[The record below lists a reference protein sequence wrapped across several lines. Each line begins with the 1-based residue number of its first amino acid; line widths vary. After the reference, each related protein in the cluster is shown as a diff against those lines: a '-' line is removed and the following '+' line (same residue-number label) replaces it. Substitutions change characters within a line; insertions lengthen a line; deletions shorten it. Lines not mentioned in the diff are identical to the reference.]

1 MRYFGRVFR
10 PPSEAYSLIVQVTY
24 GCSHNTCAF
33 CSMYKEKHFAI
44 RPLEEVL
51 EDFRIARGVY
61 RRVDRVFLADGDA
74 LVRKANELYTVLDT
88 IRELFPECERVTSY
102 ASPASIRIRTEE
114 ELRTLRDKG
123 LTMVYM
129 GLESGCDDVLKR
141 MRKGHMSAEIVEMG
155 RKVRRCGMALSV
167 TAITGLG
174 GPELLEEHAV
184 KTAEAFG
191 RVDDNGTVFVKDG
204 DAEREVGQFPDV
216 SEEEALALY
225 ARRFLD
231 LKAKLDLL
239 ATRLA
244 SPNIKAREIDESV
257 KLLGEETSEPAVVGD
272 LAALKAQYEE
282 LKAAGEAKKT
292 EIAEARKAAQ
302 AKAVAERTAIVEK
315 AEALAASLGDNTNW
329 RSTADKFRNLFDEW
343 QNHQRTTVRID
354 KPEAEALW
362 KRFSAARTTFNQARR
377 KWAQARDNER
387 TAAKEAKEAIIAEAN
402 ELKDST
408 AWGET
413 SRKFNDLMDRW
424 KKAGRAGRNEDDELW
439 AKFREAADTF
449 FNARQAD
456 RDQINSSEKENLAA
470 KEALLVKAEALVP
483 VKTDAEAKKAR
494 QELAKIQEEW
504 DQIGY
509 VPRDDM
515 RRIENRLDAVDKQ
528 IKAIE
533 DAAWKQTDPEADAR
547 KSSFEEQLNAQL
559 AELDAKIAAES
570 DPKKKAKLEAEKA
583 TKEQWLNAIK

>member
-1 MRYFGRVFR
+1 MAD
-10 PPSEAYSLIVQVTY
+10 ETVTETE
-24 GCSHNTCAF
+24 NTA
-33 CSMYKEKHFAI
+33 AT
-44 RPLEEVL
+44 EEQ
-51 EDFRIARGVY
+51 ATTP
-61 RRVDRVFLADGDA
+61 A
-74 LVRKANELYTVLDT
+74 
-88 IRELFPECERVTSY
+88 PE
-102 ASPASIRIRTEE
+102 ASPATPTPASMPKPHAPSPAAFAKKAPAAKAHVAAPAAHAAYS
-114 ELRTLRDKG
+114 DA
-123 LTMVYM
+123 
-129 GLESGCDDVLKR
+129 DVK
-141 MRKGHMSAEIVEMG
+141 A
-155 RKVRRCGMALSV
+155 
-167 TAITGLG
+167 
-174 GPELLEEHAV
+174 
-184 KTAEAFG
+184 AEAFG
-191 RVDDNGTVFVKDG
+191 RVADNGTVFVKEG
-204 DAEREVGQFPDV
+204 DTEREVGQFPDA
-216 SEEEALALY
+216 SKEEALALY

-239 ATRLA
+239 ASRLT
-244 SPNIKAREIDESV
+244 SPNVKAREIDESL

-272 LAALKAQYEE
+272 VAALKKQFET
-282 LKAAGEAKKT
+282 LKTAGEAKKT
-292 EIAEARKAAQ
+292 ELSEARKAAV
-302 AKAVAERTAIVEK
+302 AKAVEERTAIVEK

-343 QNHQRTTVRID
+343 QNHQRTTIRID

-362 KRFSAARTTFNQARR
+362 KRFSAARTTFNQSRR

-387 TAAKEAKEAIIAEAN
+387 SQAKEAKEAIIAEAN

-413 SRKFNDLMDRW
+413 SRKFNELMDRW
-424 KKAGRAGRNEDDELW
+424 KKAGRAGRNEDDALW
-439 AKFREAADTF
+439 SKFREAADTF

-509 VPRDDM
+509 VPRDAM
-515 RRIENRLDAVDKQ
+515 RRIEGRLDAVDKQ

-533 DAAWKQTDPEADAR
+533 DAAWKQTGPEAD
-547 KSSFEEQLNAQL
+547 AQL
-559 AELDAKIAAES
+559 AELDEKIAAES

>member
-1 MRYFGRVFR
+1 MADETVTE
-10 PPSEAYSLIVQVTY
+10 PVNTAAPEEQATTPAPEASAATPAP
-24 GCSHNTCAF
+24 T
-33 CSMYKEKHFAI
+33 
-44 RPLEEVL
+44 P
-51 EDFRIARGVY
+51 
-61 RRVDRVFLADGDA
+61 
-74 LVRKANELYTVLDT
+74 
-88 IRELFPECERVTSY
+88 
-102 ASPASIRIRTEE
+102 SPASMPKPHAPSPAAFAKKTPATKPRAAAPAAATAAYSEA
-114 ELRTLRDKG
+114 
-123 LTMVYM
+123 
-129 GLESGCDDVLKR
+129 DVK
-141 MRKGHMSAEIVEMG
+141 A
-155 RKVRRCGMALSV
+155 
-167 TAITGLG
+167 
-174 GPELLEEHAV
+174 
-184 KTAEAFG
+184 AEAFG

-216 SEEEALALY
+216 SKEEALALY

-302 AKAVAERTAIVEK
+302 ARAVAERTAIVEK

-408 AWGET
+408 A
-413 SRKFNDLMDRW
+413 SRNDSW
-424 KKAGRAGRNEDDELW
+424 
-439 AKFREAADTF
+439 
-449 FNARQAD
+449 
-456 RDQINSSEKENLAA
+456 
-470 KEALLVKAEALVP
+470 
-483 VKTDAEAKKAR
+483 
-494 QELAKIQEEW
+494 
-504 DQIGY
+504 
-509 VPRDDM
+509 
-515 RRIENRLDAVDKQ
+515 
-528 IKAIE
+528 
-533 DAAWKQTDPEADAR
+533 
-547 KSSFEEQLNAQL
+547 
-559 AELDAKIAAES
+559 
-570 DPKKKAKLEAEKA
+570 
-583 TKEQWLNAIK
+583 

>member
-1 MRYFGRVFR
+1 MIKVSVVGAKGRMGSHVV
-10 PPSEAYSLIVQVTY
+10 EAV
-24 GCSHNTCAF
+24 NNA
-33 CSMYKEKHFAI
+33 
-44 RPLEEVL
+44 
-51 EDFRIARGVY
+51 EDTQ
-61 RRVDRVFLADGDA
+61 L
-74 LVRKANELYTVLDT
+74 
-88 IRELFPECERVTSY
+88 
-102 ASPASIRIRTEE
+102 
-114 ELRTLRDKG
+114 
-123 LTMVYM
+123 
-129 GLESGCDDVLKR
+129 
-141 MRKGHMSAEIVEMG
+141 
-155 RKVRRCGMALSV
+155 
-167 TAITGLG
+167 
-174 GPELLEEHAV
+174 
-184 KTAEAFG
+184 
-191 RVDDNGTVFVKDG
+191 
-204 DAEREVGQFPDV
+204 
-216 SEEEALALY
+216 ALALD
-225 ARRFLD
+225 AGDD
-231 LKAKLDLL
+231 LTQVTTDN
-239 ATRLA
+239 TDVVVEFTV
-244 SPNIKAREIDESV
+244 PSV
-257 KLLGEETSEPAVVGD
+257 SLNNVLTLIGQGVDVVVGTTGWTD
-272 LAALKAQYEE
+272 EKLAQVKSAIANGPKPETQKVFIAPNFAISAVLADYFAT
-282 LKAAGEAKKT
+282 KAAKYFESAEVIELHHPTKVDAPSGTAIHT
-292 EIAEARKAAQ
+292 AHGIAEARKAAQ
-302 AKAVAERTAIVEK
+302 AKAVAERTTIVEK

>member
-1 MRYFGRVFR
+1 MADETVTE
-10 PPSEAYSLIVQVTY
+10 PVNTAAPEEQATTPAPEASAATPAP
-24 GCSHNTCAF
+24 T
-33 CSMYKEKHFAI
+33 
-44 RPLEEVL
+44 P
-51 EDFRIARGVY
+51 
-61 RRVDRVFLADGDA
+61 
-74 LVRKANELYTVLDT
+74 
-88 IRELFPECERVTSY
+88 
-102 ASPASIRIRTEE
+102 SPASMPKPHAPSPAAFAKKTPAAKPRAAAPAAATAAYSEA
-114 ELRTLRDKG
+114 
-123 LTMVYM
+123 
-129 GLESGCDDVLKR
+129 DVK
-141 MRKGHMSAEIVEMG
+141 A
-155 RKVRRCGMALSV
+155 
-167 TAITGLG
+167 
-174 GPELLEEHAV
+174 
-184 KTAEAFG
+184 AEAFG

-216 SEEEALALY
+216 SKEEALALY
-225 ARRFLD
+225 ARRFLVPQGQ
-231 LKAKLDLL
+231 ARS
-239 ATRLA
+239 AGHPPGF
-244 SPNIKAREIDESV
+244 PNIKAREIDESV

-272 LAALKAQYEE
+272 LAALKTQYEE

-362 KRFSAARTTFNQARR
+362 KRFSVARTTFNQARR

-456 RDQINSSEKENLAA
+456 RRSDQLLREGESGCQGGSAGQGRGSGAGEDRRRGQEGPPGAGQDSGRVGRSVTCRVTICAASRTVSTPLTSRSRPSRMPLGSRPIRRPTPASPASRSSST
-470 KEALLVKAEALVP
+470 P
-483 VKTDAEAKKAR
+483 SSPSST
-494 QELAKIQEEW
+494 
-504 DQIGY
+504 
-509 VPRDDM
+509 PRSRPNPT
-515 RRIENRLDAVDKQ
+515 RRRR
-528 IKAIE
+528 
-533 DAAWKQTDPEADAR
+533 P
-547 KSSFEEQLNAQL
+547 SS
-559 AELDAKIAAES
+559 KPRRPPRS
-570 DPKKKAKLEAEKA
+570 SG
-583 TKEQWLNAIK
+583 

>member
-1 MRYFGRVFR
+1 MADETVTE
-10 PPSEAYSLIVQVTY
+10 PVNTAAPEEQATTPAPEASAATPAP
-24 GCSHNTCAF
+24 T
-33 CSMYKEKHFAI
+33 
-44 RPLEEVL
+44 P
-51 EDFRIARGVY
+51 
-61 RRVDRVFLADGDA
+61 
-74 LVRKANELYTVLDT
+74 
-88 IRELFPECERVTSY
+88 
-102 ASPASIRIRTEE
+102 SPASMPKPHAPSPAAFAKKTPAAKPRAAAPAAATAAYSEA
-114 ELRTLRDKG
+114 
-123 LTMVYM
+123 
-129 GLESGCDDVLKR
+129 DVK
-141 MRKGHMSAEIVEMG
+141 A
-155 RKVRRCGMALSV
+155 
-167 TAITGLG
+167 
-174 GPELLEEHAV
+174 
-184 KTAEAFG
+184 AEAFG

-216 SEEEALALY
+216 SKEEALALY

-272 LAALKAQYEE
+272 LAALKTQYEE

-362 KRFSAARTTFNQARR
+362 KRFSVARTTFNQARR

-470 KEALLVKAEALVP
+470 K
-483 VKTDAEAKKAR
+483 
-494 QELAKIQEEW
+494 IQEEW